1 MTNFNRH
8 LRSTNPRKTDTDNR
22 RRLAG
27 NLNDKQCIARG
38 LADILKCQWL
48 PTRDSTRR
56 LVPVAI
62 VSVHR
67 QRLEGRPL
75 FHPCVHVSFQP
86 RSFRLSLSLSPIPS
100 RYPRSKRTINAK
112 IKTKSSLD
120 ISCRINTRMLNIANR
135 FRPSKVISGQIVQQ
149 PQEITDGETVAEN
162 KQFQF
167 PFTSITVN
175 RRQSLI

>member
-1 MTNFNRH
+1 MILHVGSCPLPLYRCI
-8 LRSTNPRKTDTDNR
+8 DNVWKDDHCSIR
-22 RRLAG
+22 AYTFPFS
-27 NLNDKQCIARG
+27 RG
-38 LADILKCQWL
+38 
-48 PTRDSTRR
+48 PF
-56 LVPVAI
+56 V
-62 VSVHR
+62 
-67 QRLEGRPL
+67 
-75 FHPCVHVSFQP
+75 
-86 RSFRLSLSLSPIPS
+86 SLSLSPIPS

-112 IKTKSSLD
+112 IKTMSSLD